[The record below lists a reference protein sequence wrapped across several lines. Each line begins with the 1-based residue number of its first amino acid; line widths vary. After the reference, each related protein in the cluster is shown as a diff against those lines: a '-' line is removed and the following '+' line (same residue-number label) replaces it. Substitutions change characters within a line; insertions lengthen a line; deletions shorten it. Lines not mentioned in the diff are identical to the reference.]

1 VDFDY
6 CEMYQGL
13 HQGSILSPYSFIL
26 ILDVLTKHN
35 QELPLR
41 CMHFANDVVLLVE
54 SMDELNRRLET
65 SLRSV

>member
-1 VDFDY
+1 
-6 CEMYQGL
+6 MYQGL
-13 HQGSILSPYSFIL
+13 HQGPILSPYSFTL

-35 QELPLR
+35 QERPLR
-41 CMHFANDVVLLVE
+41 CMHFANDVVMLVE